1 MQHQNL
7 SPKIGFSYLQ
17 TPFNELRRQTCQKPT
32 LTERVLCLQGME
44 VIFRV
49 GFSILSQ
56 SHEYLMSLD
65 MEGMLKVSKTSSS
78 YVEYTL
84 ITYLIKNF
92 SRINI
97 FEYDSIIYEH

>member
-1 MQHQNL
+1 
-7 SPKIGFSYLQ
+7 
-17 TPFNELRRQTCQKPT
+17 
-32 LTERVLCLQGME
+32 ME

-65 MEGMLKVSKTSSS
+65 MEGMLKVSKTGSS

-97 FEYDSIIYEH
+97 FEYDSI